1 MAEGQTIDIL
11 VRQAMKGQRDALG
24 QLARSVEGRVS
35 AYLCRVTLS
44 RALTEDLTQEV
55 LLTMVSS
62 LGDLKDPDRF
72 WPWLYR
78 IAQSKVQQHF
88 REKQRHPVAP
98 ESRLYEELVARR
110 ADRHQHDGLKQL
122 MHKDLVKK
130 TLAAMRQLSEP
141 HRAVLSLR
149 CFDQLSYGDIAL
161 TMNCSEVKARVLFY
175 RAKEA
180 LKKQL
185 GRHGI
190 KKGMLVMCLGLFGK
204 ITAPADA
211 APATVTVAAG
221 SMKAGLTAAL
231 LANLTIKTVVLI
243 VGAITLGTATVGTVS
258 SLSQP
263 ALTPRQQVTSLHFTT
278 QLRFTDPGPSSSLSK
293 GAYEQWFH
301 FPDGVD
307 GPVFFRMQRWDPQQK
322 DRLCAWLQDGEA
334 NYYFESGT
342 KKLYLS
348 NDRVYWSCL
357 KVRRLPTDDAEFTGF
372 LTTVEGRDPKLT
384 YQRDRRS
391 GLLLGALDDRFAD
404 ARRFRT
410 TYEYNTVGPNAF
422 EPNWPVG
429 APVVDKRDEMHRRGW
444 TFFTVQGRLA
454 DHTVSGRGRVPFVYN
469 RAREHPAWMT
479 LEAGP
484 TRIIDRPEVA
494 RVENTD
500 DGTAIFYPGGSFFA
514 GLARPWMGLHCVD
527 TVRRDAVEQRI
538 AFETNKAKRG
548 GLATVTLTHAIG
560 PTIIGLSYLLDMDN
574 DVIDEIRF
582 AINRRPAGVLRFS
595 YLQEIEAV
603 AQSFVEPDPPQEL
616 STPVSEGPGL
626 MWLIDLALGQLGQQ

>member
-1 MAEGQTIDIL
+1 MAEGQKIDIL

-35 AYLCRVTLS
+35 AYICRVTLS
-44 RALTEDLTQEV
+44 HALTEDLTQEV

-78 IAQSKVQQHF
+78 IAQSKIQQHF

-110 ADRHQHDGLKQL
+110 ADRHQHDGLKEL
-122 MHKDLVKK
+122 MHKDLLKK
-130 TLAAMRQLSEP
+130 TLGAMRQLREQ

-149 CFDQLSYGDIAL
+149 CFDELSYGDIAL
-161 TMNCSEVKARVLFY
+161 TMNCSQVKARVLFY

-180 LKKQL
+180 LRKRLAHQ
-185 GRHGI
+185 GV

-231 LANLTIKTVVLI
+231 LANLTIKTVVVI

-258 SLSQP
+258 SLSKP
-263 ALTPRQQVTSLHFTT
+263 TLTPRQQVTSLHFTT
-278 QLRFTDPGPSSSLSK
+278 QLRFSDPGAPASLSK
-293 GAYEQWFH
+293 GAYEQWFR

-307 GPVFFRMQRWDPQQK
+307 GPVFFRMQRWDSQQK
-322 DRLCAWLQDGEA
+322 NKFCSWLQDGEA

-342 KKLYLS
+342 RKLYLS

-357 KVRRLPTDDAEFTGF
+357 KVRRLPTDDAEFTDF
-372 LTTVEGRDPKLT
+372 LATVEGSDPKLR

-391 GLLLGALDDRFAD
+391 GLLLGAVDDRFAD
-404 ARRFRT
+404 ARHFRT
-410 TYEYNTVGPNAF
+410 TYEYNTTEPNTF
-422 EPNWPVG
+422 EPDWPVG
-429 APVVDKRDEMHRRGW
+429 TPVVDKRDEMHRRGW
-444 TFFTVQGRLA
+444 TFFTIQGRLG
-454 DHTVSGRGRVPFVYN
+454 DRPVSGRGRVPFVYD
-469 RAREHPAWMT
+469 ASKEHPAWMT

-484 TRIIDRPEVA
+484 TRIVDSSKIA
-494 RVENTD
+494 RVESG
-500 DGTAIFYPGGSFFA
+500 DGAAPVFYPGGSFFA

-527 TVRRDAVEQRI
+527 TVRRDAVKQRI
-538 AFETNKAKRG
+538 AFETNKAKNE
-548 GLATVTLTHAIG
+548 GLVTVTLTHAIG
-560 PTIIGLSYLLDMDN
+560 PTIVGISYVLDMDT

-582 AINRRPAGVLRFS
+582 AINRKPAGVLRLS
-595 YLQEIEAV
+595 YLQGIDAG
-603 AQSFVEPDPPQEL
+603 ADSFVEPEPAQEL
-616 STPVSEGPGL
+616 SAHVSESPGL
-626 MWLIDLALGQLGQQ
+626 MWLIHLALGELGPQ